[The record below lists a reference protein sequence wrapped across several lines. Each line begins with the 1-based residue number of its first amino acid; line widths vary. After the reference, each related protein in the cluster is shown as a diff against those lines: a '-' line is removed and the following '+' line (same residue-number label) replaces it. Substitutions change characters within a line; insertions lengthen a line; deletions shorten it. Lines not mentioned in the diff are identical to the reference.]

1 MRHSWLCCGWLVI
14 ALGLMTARLT
24 AADAGLCVIFKG
36 LFYEQTGPSTVTP
49 LAGTRFANF
58 RAFAS
63 MTSPNSLS
71 SGNLRNPANQ
81 NFSLVLD
88 GNELRFGMDFNSQA
102 NMDAAFGSGN
112 YVLTLTTRND
122 GNRSFTLNLS
132 GNTYPPIPQVSNFNA
147 LQAVVPSQPL
157 TIQWSPWAGGTAN
170 DLILVQVED
179 SETWDMVFSTPE
191 PGSPGALN
199 GTATSITIPANTF
212 SSNRIYNVMLMF
224 FRPVAM
230 DVTSYPG
237 AMAVAGYLRETQL
250 SFTTSGTQ
258 DTQAPWLEDQEPW
271 NQEANVPPNAGLA
284 LKFSEPMQATYA
296 IQWNPALSMNYQ
308 WSSDRTAL
316 FCFPASG
323 LWPANTTVSYTLNP
337 RGQTGFRDLAGNA
350 LPTIQGQFTTGNSTR
365 SPDVAAYVM
374 YKQAN
379 YQQINP
385 TTVIASTNML
395 PFVIGAF
402 AIANVPAA
410 VTNATFLGPNSFP
423 LVFEGEEWEGGLGTN
438 SQANLDAAFPPGV
451 YTFRL
456 HTVHDGL
463 RQLSLTLPATA
474 LPSAPQI
481 VNYTAA
487 QAINPQAP
495 FTLQWQPFTGATT
508 NDRIQVEIELQNQWL
523 DYTVFSTPDPLG
535 PNAINGLAT
544 SIQIPAGTLPPGRQF
559 TAWVSF
565 IKVVTLDTTTYPGA
579 MGVVGFVADTTL
591 PIATTGQPVRPSLSK
606 IRHFGNYVRLEIQ
619 GELQMPYTVEFTENF
634 LQWYNLRSDWNQTGT
649 IIIEDWNLNP
659 NRRFY
664 RVREGW

>member
-1 MRHSWLCCGWLVI
+1 
-14 ALGLMTARLT
+14 
-24 AADAGLCVIFKG
+24 
-36 LFYEQTGPSTVTP
+36 
-49 LAGTRFANF
+49 
-58 RAFAS
+58 
-63 MTSPNSLS
+63 
-71 SGNLRNPANQ
+71 
-81 NFSLVLD
+81 
-88 GNELRFGMDFNSQA
+88 
-102 NMDAAFGSGN
+102 
-112 YVLTLTTRND
+112 
-122 GNRSFTLNLS
+122 
-132 GNTYPPIPQVSNFNA
+132 
-147 LQAVVPSQPL
+147 
-157 TIQWSPWAGGTAN
+157 
-170 DLILVQVED
+170 LILVQIED

-191 PGSPGALN
+191 PGNPGALN
-199 GTATSITIPANTF
+199 GTATSVTIPANTF
-212 SSNRIYNVMLMF
+212 SPNRIYNVMLMF

-250 SFTTSGTQ
+250 SLNTSGTH

-271 NQEANVPPNAGLA
+271 DQAANVPRNAGLA
-284 LKFSEPMQATYA
+284 LTFSEPMQATYA

-337 RGQTGFRDLAGNA
+337 PGQTGFRDLAGNA
-350 LPTIQGQFTTGNSTR
+350 LPTIQGQFTTSNGTK
-365 SPDVAAYVM
+365 SPDVAAYVI

-379 YQQINP
+379 HLQTGPNSF
-385 TTVIASTNML
+385 IASTNEP
-395 PFVIGAF
+395 PFVMGAF

-410 VTNATFLGPNSFP
+410 VTNATFSGPNSFP
-423 LVFEGEEWEGGLGTN
+423 LMFEGEEWAGGLGTN
-438 SQANLDAAFPPGV
+438 SQANLDAAFPAGV

-463 RQLSLTLPATA
+463 RQLSLTLPTTA
-474 LPSAPQI
+474 LPNAPQI

-495 FTLQWQPFTGATT
+495 FTLQWQAFAGATT
-508 NDRIQVEIELQNQWL
+508 NDRIQVEIELRNEWMH
-523 DYTVFSTPDPLG
+523 YTVFSTPDPLG
-535 PNAINGLAT
+535 PNAVNGLAT

-565 IKVVTLDTTTYPGA
+565 IKLVTLDSTTYPGA
-579 MGVVGFVADTTL
+579 MGVVGFVADTRL
-591 PIATTGQPVRPSLSK
+591 PIATTGQPARPSLRS
-606 IRHFGNYVRLEIQ
+606 IRHLGNHVRLEIQ
-619 GELQMPYTVEFTENF
+619 AELQMPYTVEFTENF